1 MIIEKNKKDFESES
15 QPMTATKRLLAGLPE
30 MADLELVGD
39 DGIRVPAL
47 RCVLACS
54 SRVMRDLFYGGASS
68 SAPSS
73 VVKIGGCSSRTL
85 RALVEFCCCDELNAS
100 IWDASCPPKEIIRD
114 VVALARVAHDY
125 GIHNVEDRVLE
136 GINPLI
142 DAIPPLACVVFNFA
156 DPMKTENVY
165 KAAMS
170 RIQENPNICLQD
182 DGKSMGGMV
191 CLSPQK
197 VKALFQ
203 DTSLPVDELFLFQ
216 QLLRWRAFNENRYP
230 NTLEI
235 CKELVGFVNLA
246 YIDPN
251 DIKAT
256 VLDSELVDDRN
267 VINALL
273 EQSIA
278 ATREGLAFAAMRGT
292 HAQNQIY
299 AKVQNAGTPE
309 CNGFYKQIQVKEF
322 VLCFG
327 KKIDEKRM
335 MLLVKDEQAVWKIC
349 DRDDI
354 YYEWRADQDGNR
366 NQFPVTGWMA
376 SHPRNERLP
385 TPAVRW
391 YRPRGKSPRLQVTD
405 PGCPSPRSTASVISP
420 VPIQLTSRIPTS
432 SPGEMGLTPR
442 PDLRSFSS
450 TDGYVSVPPST
461 QAGIRTPVPKF
472 QITKQQ
478 TSQQYPPRL
487 KSTSARSSPQIP
499 SQTPP
504 KARAVAISRK
514 PATSQGLGFPTMA
527 SLRESISWTK

>member
-1 MIIEKNKKDFESES
+1 
-15 QPMTATKRLLAGLPE
+15 
-30 MADLELVGD
+30 
-39 DGIRVPAL
+39 
-47 RCVLACS
+47 
-54 SRVMRDLFYGGASS
+54 
-68 SAPSS
+68 
-73 VVKIGGCSSRTL
+73 
-85 RALVEFCCCDELNAS
+85 
-100 IWDASCPPKEIIRD
+100 
-114 VVALARVAHDY
+114 
-125 GIHNVEDRVLE
+125 
-136 GINPLI
+136 
-142 DAIPPLACVVFNFA
+142 
-156 DPMKTENVY
+156 
-165 KAAMS
+165 
-170 RIQENPNICLQD
+170 
-182 DGKSMGGMV
+182 
-191 CLSPQK
+191 
-197 VKALFQ
+197 
-203 DTSLPVDELFLFQ
+203 
-216 QLLRWRAFNENRYP
+216 
-230 NTLEI
+230 
-235 CKELVGFVNLA
+235 
-246 YIDPN
+246 
-251 DIKAT
+251 
-256 VLDSELVDDRN
+256 
-267 VINALL
+267 
-273 EQSIA
+273 
-278 ATREGLAFAAMRGT
+278 
-292 HAQNQIY
+292 
-299 AKVQNAGTPE
+299 
-309 CNGFYKQIQVKEF
+309 
-322 VLCFG
+322 
-327 KKIDEKRM
+327 

-432 SPGEMGLTPR
+432 SPGAMGLTPR